1 MKSKPPT
8 NSAFDGEGL
17 PLYNMSKPNQ
27 ILILERVN
35 QNGQRNY
42 MNTISVV
49 SEDLYDIGTA
59 VQK

>member
-1 MKSKPPT
+1 MKAKVPT
-8 NSAFDGEGL
+8 NSAFDGDNS

-49 SEDLYDIGTA
+49 SEDLYDIGNA